1 MLLRLAT
8 LGAVGY
14 AAYKY
19 YDKNRDAIDRALQG
33 RRRDDEENTGPAGGP
48 ISRKAS
54 VVHAGQSPVD

>member
-19 YDKNRDAIDRALQG
+19 YENNRRTLAGASEPNGEDASIR
-33 RRRDDEENTGPAGGP
+33 PAGGP
-48 ISRKAS
+48 ISAKAS
-54 VVHAGQSPVD
+54 LVHPGESPVD